1 MKKKNNRLVYS
12 SKERQILNRF
22 KYNSVDDC
30 GNIIPNSVILLA
42 VLLRAGNDVIVTY
55 DVQYNEISI
64 SDGCESSYAWIPS
77 NYEVLIA
84 YYAMHGKRRAFKML
98 KKISESVPEKVK
110 LVLQNEEGKFLE
122 TESDGKYETLQLLKL
137 IENL

>member
-42 VLLRAGNDVIVTY
+42 VLLRAGNDIVVTY
-55 DVQYNEISI
+55 DAQYNEIVI
-64 SDGCESSYAWIPS
+64 SNGYESSYAWIPS

-110 LVLQNEEGKFLE
+110 LVLQNEERKFLE